1 MPRRTCWELTDF
13 LKVPLKRLPPRI
25 PSSNANGVALPR
37 QLPRDGLKRK
47 AHARRHARLARHKKE
62 QKEHF
67 TFQST
72 LYRGVARF
80 VIWEQKQTFKFWTFI
95 YTGGG
100 NRDAG
105 LG

>member
-1 MPRRTCWELTDF
+1 MGKITDF

-37 QLPRDGLKRK
+37 QLQRDGLKRK

-72 LYRGVARF
+72 LYRGVRSFRDLGA
-80 VIWEQKQTFKFWTFI
+80 KTTFRFWTFI